1 MMMAMGG
8 AANLNWVQVASSD
21 YSLHSNRPNVDD
33 DGDSDGD
40 SDDAPKIADAEDTD
54 VDGSD
59 CHFNL
64 N

>member
-40 SDDAPKIADAEDTD
+40 SDDDDGTHPK
-54 VDGSD
+54 
-59 CHFNL
+59 
-64 N
+64 